1 MVNGHGQ
8 VIVTE
13 VPLVEKPVGDVEV
26 CNDNKE
32 VENLTAD
39 KTSQVDSIP
48 TKYNDVKIDRDKTHT
63 LLFANPL
70 LKIFDKSVFSLFH
83 IINIS
88 TPSSFSKIFHQP
100 TLKMQPENPE
110 KEFYFICWQNMHILI
125 SILTFVLTHEFLS
138 CLHTKNFHNLM
149 RLTQHFAQ

>member
-1 MVNGHGQ
+1 MIRTIVSIRTFVSIRTLEHYDQ
-8 VIVTE
+8 LIVTE

-32 VENLTAD
+32 VENLTAN
-39 KTSQVDSIP
+39 KTSQVNSIP
-48 TKYNDVKIDRDKTHT
+48 SKHIDSNTDPDKTHI
-63 LLFANPL
+63 LLLANPL
-70 LKIFDKSVFSLFH
+70 LKIFDEPVFSLFH

-110 KEFYFICWQNMHILI
+110 KEFYFI
-125 SILTFVLTHEFLS
+125 FG
-138 CLHTKNFHNLM
+138 
-149 RLTQHFAQ
+149 